1 MQNIVV
7 FGGSGFIGSQVV
19 ARLSAAGCRVLV
31 PTRRRERAKHLLPL
45 PTVDLVQ
52 IDTFDSAT
60 LRRLV
65 QGRDAVVNLV
75 GILHGQRGR
84 PYGADFAR
92 AHVRLPQKLVAAC
105 AECGVRRLVHMS
117 ALGADSNGPSMYL
130 RSKGDGEAAVRG
142 ADAGLQWTILRPSVV
157 FGEQDAFLNLFASL
171 QRRLPLLLLGGAQQ
185 RFAPVYVGDLAQAV
199 ASALVGPHARAT
211 VGRIYELGGPRIYT
225 LRELVQLAGRLAGVR
240 GGRGRPVVGLPNALA
255 RLLAALM
262 ELAPGEPLMSRDNLD
277 SMRVPSVPDPA
288 LPGFAAELGVAQP
301 ASIEALAPAWL
312 RHLGPQA
319 EYDRLRVHAG
329 R

>member
-19 ARLSAAGCRVLV
+19 ARLGAAGCRVLV

-45 PTVDLVQ
+45 PTVDVVQ

-75 GILHGQRGR
+75 GILHGRRGR

-92 AHVRLPQKLVAAC
+92 AHVRLPQKLAAVC
-105 AECGVRRLVHMS
+105 AECGVPRLVHMS
-117 ALGADSNGPSMYL
+117 ALGADSHGPSMYL
-130 RSKGDGEAAVRG
+130 RSKGDGEAAVC
-142 ADAGLQWTILRPSVV
+142 AAEAGLQWTVLRPSVV
-157 FGEQDAFLNLFASL
+157 FGEDDQFLNLFARL
-171 QRRLPLLLLGGAQQ
+171 QQRLPLLLLGGAEQ
-185 RFAPVYVGDLAQAV
+185 RFAPVYVGDVAQAV
-199 ASALVGPHARAT
+199 VCALLGPHARDT
-211 VGRIYELGGPRIYT
+211 IGRVYELGGPRSYT

-240 GGRGRPVVGLPNALA
+240 GGRGRPVLGLPHALA
-255 RLLAALM
+255 VLLAGLM

-277 SMRVPSVPDPA
+277 SMRLPSVPGGE

-301 ASIEALAPAWL
+301 AAIEALAPAWL

-319 EYDRLRVHAG
+319 EYDRLRSHAG

>member
-7 FGGSGFIGSQVV
+7 FGGSGFVGSQVV
-19 ARLSAAGCRVLV
+19 ARLSAEGCRVLV

-52 IDTFDSAT
+52 IDTFDPAT

-75 GILHGQRGR
+75 GILHGRRGT

-92 AHVRLPQKLVAAC
+92 AHVRLPLNLAAAC
-105 AECGVRRLVHMS
+105 ADSGVRRLVHVS
-117 ALGADSNGPSMYL
+117 ALGADSHGPSMYL
-130 RSKGDGEAAVRG
+130 RSKGDGEAAIR
-142 ADAGLQWTILRPSVV
+142 APEAGLQWTVLRPSVV
-157 FGEQDAFLNLFASL
+157 FGEDDQFLNLFARL
-171 QRRLPLLLLGGAQQ
+171 QRHLPVLLLGGAQQ

-199 ASALVGPHARAT
+199 VSALVGPHARDT
-211 VGRIYELGGPRIYT
+211 IGRVYELGGPREYT

-240 GGRGRPVVGLPNALA
+240 DGRGRPVLGLPH
-255 RLLAALM
+255 AAAVLVAGLM
-262 ELAPGEPLMSRDNLD
+262 ELAPGVPLMSRDNLD
-277 SMRVPSVPDPA
+277 SMRVPSVPQGQ
-288 LPGFAAELGVAQP
+288 LPGFAPELGVAHP
-301 ASIEALAPAWL
+301 AAIEALAPAWL

-319 EYDRLRVHAG
+319 EYDH
-329 R
+329 